1 MTALA
6 AWPTAP
12 AISPRSA
19 RIRALVR
26 RKAASSAVHR
36 PARAHP
42 GTAAPRA
49 DSPSRRGSRR
59 AARLPHGSPDMIQ
72 PTTFRKPRFALH
84 PSARSAMVGAQGQ
97 TGLERMGTITSRQSH
112 PISYPASPEGEF
124 AALAVREVGPAAAP
138 TPRLLDRVREAIRA
152 RHYSRRTE
160 KAYVAWIRITRS
172 GSFGG
177 SRSASRIATGSSPC
191 PTPKRAR
198 SSESSAHGRRHAQN
212 AGSMKKA
219 RSHVKG
225 ELRRSYKRSDFP
237 AGFTRGKYAA
247 RLAAGSN
254 VVVLSPE
261 NAAAFPTSD
270 AVNEALNGLVRVAKS
285 ARLTSRSSG
294 RRSG

>member
-1 MTALA
+1 MEVT
-6 AWPTAP
+6 WDP
-12 AISPRSA
+12 
-19 RIRALVR
+19 
-26 RKAASSAVHR
+26 RKATANHKKHKVSFEEASTVL
-36 PARAHP
+36 
-42 GTAAPRA
+42 A
-49 DSPSRRGSRR
+49 DPLAITG
-59 AARLPHGSPDMIQ
+59 ADPD
-72 PTTFRKPRFALH
+72 H
-84 PSARSAMVGAQGQ
+84 SVGE
-97 TGLERMGTITSRQSH
+97 LRWIT
-112 PISYPASPEGEF
+112 
-124 AALAVREVGPAAAP
+124 L
-138 TPRLLDRVREAIRA
+138 
-152 RHYSRRTE
+152 
-160 KAYVAWIRITRS
+160 
-172 GSFGG
+172 
-177 SRSASRIATGSSPC
+177 ASRIASGSSPC